1 MASVIYRQRNKTNNI
16 WSYEIRDK
24 GKTLL
29 TKSGFK
35 TKKEA
40 QIDAEP
46 ILQKIRTGKSL
57 NRDMTLPQLY
67 QKWFNLKIK
76 SSNRSNE
83 TLRKYQY
90 KLDKINE
97 LFGDK
102 KIIDIKHSDYQLA
115 MNKLGEKLGKNLLG
129 RINSDIKKCI
139 QLAIAD
145 RLMIDDFTINV
156 ELHSQKI
163 KQAKDEKYIH
173 SEQHYQKILKE
184 LKEKMD
190 YKKSISPFILYFL
203 FKTGMRYGELVAL
216 TWKEIDYK
224 NQLIYT
230 YRRFNT
236 TRVWDFVPPKN
247 ETSIRYIPIDEYDVR
262 ILKNLKQQQQ
272 YYFQSLGLSNPNNFV
287 FAHYGLKSILP
298 SVATINKA
306 LKLLLEQLHISPII
320 TTKGARHTYGSI
332 LLSKGFNMYVIA
344 KIMGHKDISMLIEVY
359 GHAIQETTDKQFI
372 SIKQGILEKV
382 ANDVSSRV

>member
-35 TKKEA
+35 TKKDA

-46 ILQKIRTGKSL
+46 ILQKIRTGTSL

-272 YYFQSLGLSNPNNFV
+272 YYFQSLGLSNSNNFV

-382 ANDVSSRV
+382 ANDVSNRV

>member
-1 MASVIYRQRNKTNNI
+1 
-16 WSYEIRDK
+16 
-24 GKTLL
+24 
-29 TKSGFK
+29 
-35 TKKEA
+35 
-40 QIDAEP
+40 
-46 ILQKIRTGKSL
+46 
-57 NRDMTLPQLY
+57 
-67 QKWFNLKIK
+67 
-76 SSNRSNE
+76 
-83 TLRKYQY
+83 
-90 KLDKINE
+90 
-97 LFGDK
+97 
-102 KIIDIKHSDYQLA
+102 
-115 MNKLGEKLGKNLLG
+115 
-129 RINSDIKKCI
+129 
-139 QLAIAD
+139 
-145 RLMIDDFTINV
+145 
-156 ELHSQKI
+156 
-163 KQAKDEKYIH
+163 
-173 SEQHYQKILKE
+173 
-184 LKEKMD
+184 
-190 YKKSISPFILYFL
+190 
-203 FKTGMRYGELVAL
+203 MRYGELVAL

>member
-24 GKTLL
+24 GKAIL

-40 QIDAEP
+40 QIEAEP
-46 ILQKIRTGKSL
+46 ILQKIRTGTTL

-67 QKWFNLKIK
+67 QKWLNLKIK
-76 SSNRSNE
+76 SSNRTEE

-97 LFGDK
+97 LFENQ
-102 KIIDIKHSDYQLA
+102 KIKDIKPSDYQLA
-115 MNKLGEKLGKNLLG
+115 MNKLGKKLGRNLLG
-129 RINSDIKKCI
+129 RINSDIRKCI

-145 RLMIDDFTINV
+145 KLMIDDFTINV
-156 ELHSQKI
+156 ELHSQKT
-163 KQAKDEKYIH
+163 KQTKDEKYIH
-173 SEQHYQKILKE
+173 SEQDYQNILKE
-184 LKEKMD
+184 LKKKMD
-190 YKKSISPFILYFL
+190 YQKSVSPYIIYFL

-216 TWKEIDYK
+216 TWEDVDYK
-224 NQLIYT
+224 NQLLYT

-247 ETSIRYIPIDEYDVR
+247 ETSVRHVPIDEYD
-262 ILKNLKQQQQ
+262 IELLKKLKEQQKR
-272 YYFQSLGLSNPNNFV
+272 YFLELELSNPVNFI
-287 FAHYGLKSILP
+287 FAHYGLKNFIP
-298 SVATINKA
+298 SVATVNKA
-306 LKLLLEQLHISPII
+306 LTLLLKQLNISPII

-332 LLSKGFNMYVIA
+332 LLSKGFDMYVTA

-359 GHAIQETTDKQFI
+359 GHAIQETTNKQFI

-382 ANDVSSRV
+382 AIDVANHV

>member
-46 ILQKIRTGKSL
+46 ILQKIRTGTSL

-145 RLMIDDFTINV
+145 RLMINDFTINV

>member
-46 ILQKIRTGKSL
+46 ILQKIRTGTSL

-272 YYFQSLGLSNPNNFV
+272 YYFQSLGLSNSNNFV

-382 ANDVSSRV
+382 ANDVSNRV

>member
-46 ILQKIRTGKSL
+46 ILQKIRTGTSL

-173 SEQHYQKILKE
+173 SEQQYQKILKE

-247 ETSIRYIPIDEYDVR
+247 ETSIRYIPIDECDVR

-272 YYFQSLGLSNPNNFV
+272 YYFQSLELSNPNNFV

-306 LKLLLEQLHISPII
+306 LKILLEQLHISPII

-382 ANDVSSRV
+382 ANDVSNRV

>member
-1 MASVIYRQRNKTNNI
+1 MASKQ
-16 WSYEIRDK
+16 
-24 GKTLL
+24 
-29 TKSGFK
+29 
-35 TKKEA
+35 KKEA

-46 ILQKIRTGKSL
+46 ILQKIRTGTSL
-57 NRDMTLPQLY
+57 NRDMTLPQLN

-145 RLMIDDFTINV
+145 RLMINDFTINV

-173 SEQHYQKILKE
+173 SEQHYQKNLKE

>member
-46 ILQKIRTGKSL
+46 ILQKIRTGTSL

-272 YYFQSLGLSNPNNFV
+272 YYFQSLGLSNTNNFV

-306 LKLLLEQLHISPII
+306 LKLLLEQLHIYPII

>member
-46 ILQKIRTGKSL
+46 ILQKIRTGTSL

-287 FAHYGLKSILP
+287 FAHYGLKNILP

-382 ANDVSSRV
+382 ANDMSSRV